1 MFVSTL
7 LFLCHVPPPPF
18 FLFSFFLPAD
28 EEYLLPLF
36 GFESVFTPS
45 KIPLT
50 SMTTL
55 LEQNP
60 PRAMR
65 WGPRQALPCSHLTPE
80 VLPVP
85 PKPPWDR
92 G

>member
-65 WGPRQALPCSHLTPE
+65 WGQGRRS
-80 VLPVP
+80 PVAI
-85 PKPPWDR
+85 
-92 G
+92 